1 MNRILVFTD
10 FSKCAKLAT
19 DAAIALAAK
28 TDSELLFVHYINNAP
43 SDWKIGSL
51 AYRKGHPTVY
61 EAYIKSSIAMA
72 ELEHQAEQKNI
83 LVKSE
88 LVYNFSASQLPAFVV
103 DHSIGFIMMGSHG
116 RNTFEEFMLGS
127 QAQAFARVSPVPV
140 VVLKQP
146 FDLINSHLVFISDFE
161 EESKRSFDRL
171 LRFADLIEAPVS
183 LVYVDHGKTQDQTD
197 VVKARMSDYGSKVKD
212 RLKATEIIEEKS
224 LASGIEKFCANT
236 PNAVI
241 SMGTHGRQGL
251 ERMLLGSQT
260 EKVINQLAFP
270 VMSLPI

>member
-10 FSKCAKLAT
+10 FSKCAELAT
-19 DAAIALAAK
+19 DAAITLAAK

-43 SDWKIGSL
+43 EDWEIGSL
-51 AYRKGHPTVY
+51 QYRKAHPNVY
-61 EAYIKSSIAMA
+61 ESYIQSSLAMA
-72 ELEHQAEQKNI
+72 DLELKAEQNNVQ
-83 LVKSE
+83 VKSE
-88 LVYNFSASQLPAFVV
+88 LVYNFSASNLPAFVV
-103 DHSIGFIMMGSHG
+103 DQGVDIIMMGSHG

-127 QAQAFARVSPVPV
+127 QAQQFARISPVPV
-140 VVLKQP
+140 IVLKQP
-146 FDLINSHLVFISDFE
+146 FDLVNSHLVFISDFE

-171 LRFADLIEAPVS
+171 LRFAEVIEAPVS
-183 LVYVDHGKTQDQTD
+183 LVYVDQGNKQEQVD
-197 VVKARMSDYGSKVKD
+197 KARTRMSEYGAKAKD
-212 RLKATEIIEEKS
+212 RLETTEIIEEKI
-224 LASGIEKFCANT
+224 LANGIEKFCTST

-251 ERMLLGSQT
+251 VRMVLGSQT